1 MKSQFTGAPANTP
14 SERAKKTQVRTELA
28 RAKMVAAATPM
39 FSQNGYD
46 ATSVREIEVA
56 ADVKRG
62 MLVYHFGTKE
72 QFWKAVADN
81 IFNLIA
87 DQRKARVSVLPDM
100 AEREGI
106 AMIIRFHVRASAQH
120 PEISRLL
127 AQEARQ
133 QSWRI
138 EYLVQTHIKP
148 GSEYMKQYVS
158 KALSLTER
166 EFAHWY
172 YIMVSACATIFSFEP
187 ECNLLFGFESLE
199 DTVIETHGNMLVD
212 MLLGPSPH

>member
-1 MKSQFTGAPANTP
+1 MKSEFTGAPVNTP
-14 SERAKKTQVRTELA
+14 SEPAKKTQVRTELA

-46 ATSVREIEVA
+46 ATSVRKIEIA

-72 QFWKAVADN
+72 DFWKAVADN
-81 IFNLIA
+81 IFNLIT
-87 DQRKARVSVLPDM
+87 DQRKARISVLPDM

-106 AMIIRFHVRASAQH
+106 AMIIRFHVRAAAQH

-127 AQEARQ
+127 AQEACQ
-133 QSWRI
+133 KSWRI
-138 EYLVQTHIKP
+138 QYLVKQHIKP
-148 GSEYMKQYVS
+148 GSVYMEKYVS
-158 KALSLTER
+158 KALNFTPR

-172 YIMVSACATIFSFEP
+172 YIMVSSCATMFSFES
-187 ECNLLFGFESLE
+187 ECSLLFDF
-199 DTVIETHGNMLVD
+199 DCRQDNVIETHSDMLVA
-212 MLLGPSPH
+212 MLLAPYP